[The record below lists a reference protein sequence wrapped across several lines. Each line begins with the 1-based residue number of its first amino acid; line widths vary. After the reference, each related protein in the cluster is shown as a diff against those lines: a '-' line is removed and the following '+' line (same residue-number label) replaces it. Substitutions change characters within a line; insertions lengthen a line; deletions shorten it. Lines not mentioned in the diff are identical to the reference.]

1 MVWEPATEPSLEPL
15 HPLRKLDDRY
25 LTLAFLVFVL
35 TAVLL
40 FLALRGNDW
49 YMWTASGVGAAAL
62 VALLLLFQRARAK
75 RMAA

>member
-49 YMWTASGVGAAAL
+49 YMWTASGAAAL

-75 RMAA
+75 RIAA